1 MDFKFVL
8 EIFFTVFS
16 LLILIVPCFI
26 LAKAKMIGKGAEE
39 SLSAVVLYVCQP
51 LMLFMSFQKTEF
63 SPDVLLNMLF
73 VALLSIAS
81 HGAMI
86 ATMFIFVKG
95 DEKKKKCL
103 RFSSVFANCGYMGIP
118 FLQLLYGENGEI
130 LIYAGVVIGVFNIL
144 AWTVGAYMFTGD
156 KKQASLKKA
165 VMNPN
170 LIALAL
176 GLILFVAFKKPVADL
191 AERGGILDGILEKL
205 VKSLTFFA
213 DMVTPLSMSV
223 IGIKLS
229 KTSFKKIFTDKT
241 AYLSSAMKLVVMS
254 LFTMLIV
261 AFLPIDLTVKNVVF
275 FTLSMPSAT
284 MAVLFAVKFGGD
296 AESAT
301 ANVLLSTML
310 SVVTVPLVYM
320 LYSLVCI

>member
-8 EIFFTVFS
+8 EIFLTVLS

-73 VALLSIAS
+73 VAFLALAS

-86 ATMFIFVKG
+86 ATMFIFIKG

-118 FLQLLYGENGEI
+118 FLQLLYGGNGEI
-130 LIYAGVVIGVFNIL
+130 LIYAGVVIGVFNVL

-170 LIALAL
+170 IIAFAL
-176 GLILFVAFKKPVADL
+176 GLILFVAFKKPIADL
-191 AERGGILDGILEKL
+191 AESGGLLDGMLEKL

-229 KTSFKKIFTDKT
+229 KTPFKRLFTDKT
-241 AYLSSAMKLVVMS
+241 AYLSSAMKLLVMS

-284 MAVLFAVKFGGD
+284 MAVLFAVTFGGD

>member
-8 EIFFTVFS
+8 EIFLTVFS

-63 SPDVLLNMLF
+63 SSDVLLNMLF
-73 VALLSIAS
+73 VAFLALAS

-86 ATMFIFVKG
+86 ATMFIFIKG

-103 RFSSVFANCGYMGIP
+103 RFSAVFSNCGYMGIP
-118 FLQLLYGENGEI
+118 FLQLLYGGNGEI

-176 GLILFVAFKKPVADL
+176 GLILFVAFKKPIADL
-191 AERGGILDGILEKL
+191 AESGGILDGILEKL

-229 KTSFKKIFTDKT
+229 KTSLKKIFTDKT

-284 MAVLFAVKFGGD
+284 MTVLFAVKFDGD